1 MKKQL
6 ISTLVITLLFP
17 SNLFAQD
24 ASVEEIVV
32 TGIRSSDYYD
42 TPAVTFTKKADFLV
56 QRVKLIND
64 SRAPEL
70 RKSEIIDSIKNLI
83 SSASKIKGI
92 ELSYG
97 DEFLVPVNLNNDS
110 LEIIEDKRVTDTSF
124 VNISIKVAIDTRK
137 NAKAQI
143 NELKKF
149 VSNAKLVGRTELE
162 ESGDIGLSIVSPE
175 KYRYQILSLI
185 AAENQKLKQT
195 FGENCKV
202 SNSGLAGRVE
212 WDRTD
217 VDELVLYIRHA
228 TKVDCQ

>member
-1 MKKQL
+1 MKKYL
-6 ISTLVITLLFP
+6 LTPLLVTTLLP
-17 SNLFAQD
+17 LNLFAQD
-24 ASVEEIVV
+24 YAEEIVV
-32 TGIRSSDYYD
+32 TGLRSGDYYD
-42 TPAVTFTKKADFLV
+42 TPSITFTKKADFLV

-97 DEFLVPVNLNNDS
+97 DEFLVPVNLTNDS
-110 LEIIEDKRVTDTSF
+110 LEIIEDKKVTDTSY
-124 VNISIKVAIDTRK
+124 VNISIKVAMDSNK
-137 NAKAQI
+137 SAKTQI
-143 NELKKF
+143 NELEKF
-149 VSNAKLVGRTELE
+149 VANAKLVGRTELE

-185 AAENQKLKQT
+185 AAENQKLKHT

-202 SNSGLAGRVE
+202 ATDGLAGRVE
-212 WDRTD
+212 WDR
-217 VDELVLYIRHA
+217 VAIDELVLFIRHT
-228 TKVDCQ
+228 TKVDCK

>member
-1 MKKQL
+1 MKKH
-6 ISTLVITLLFP
+6 IIITSFIASLFP
-17 SNLFAQD
+17 LNLFAQD

-124 VNISIKVAIDTRK
+124 VNISIKVAIDTSK

>member
-1 MKKQL
+1 MKKHL
-6 ISTLVITLLFP
+6 IITLLIASLFP
-17 SNLFAQD
+17 LNIFAQD

-32 TGIRSSDYYD
+32 TGIRSSDYYE

-70 RKSEIIDSIKNLI
+70 RKSEIINSIKNLI

-124 VNISIKVAIDTRK
+124 VNISIKVAIDSSK

-149 VSNAKLVGRTELE
+149 VANAKLVGRTELE
-162 ESGDIGLSIVSPE
+162 ESGDIGLSIVTPE

-212 WDRTD
+212 WDRTN
-217 VDELVLYIRHA
+217 VDELVLFIRHS
-228 TKVDCQ
+228 TDVDCK

>member
-1 MKKQL
+1 M
-6 ISTLVITLLFP
+6 LVVTALLP
-17 SNLFAQD
+17 LNIFAQD
-24 ASVEEIVV
+24 YAEEIVV
-32 TGIRSSDYYD
+32 TGLRSGDYYD
-42 TPAVTFTKKADFLV
+42 TPAITFTKKADFLV
-56 QRVKLIND
+56 QRVKLVND

-70 RKSEIIDSIKNLI
+70 RKTEIIESIKNLI

-97 DEFLVPVNLNNDS
+97 DEFLVPVNLNDDS

-124 VNISIKVAIDTRK
+124 VNISIKVAIDSKKT
-137 NAKAQI
+137 AKSQI
-143 NELKKF
+143 AELKKF
-149 VSNAKLVGRTELE
+149 VKNAKLIGRTELE

-175 KYRYQILSLI
+175 KYRYQILSLVS
-185 AAENQKLKQT
+185 AENQKLKQT

-202 SNSGLAGRVE
+202 TNDGVAGRVE

-217 VDELVLYIRHA
+217 VDELVLFIRHT

>member
-1 MKKQL
+1 MKKKL
-6 ISTLVITLLFP
+6 LTTLLITALLP
-17 SNLFAQD
+17 LNLFAQD
-24 ASVEEIVV
+24 YAEEIVV
-32 TGIRSSDYYD
+32 TGLRSSDYYD
-42 TPAVTFTKKADFLV
+42 TPAITFTKKADFLV

-70 RKSEIIDSIKNLI
+70 RKTEIIDSIKNLI

-97 DEFLVPVNLNNDS
+97 DEFLIPVNLNDDS
-110 LEIIEDKRVTDTSF
+110 LELLEDKNVSDTSF
-124 VNISIKVAIDTRK
+124 VNISIKVAIDDKKT
-137 NAKAQI
+137 AKSQI
-143 NELKKF
+143 AELKKF
-149 VSNAKLVGRTELE
+149 VKNAKLIGRTELE

-185 AAENQKLKQT
+185 AAENQKIKQT

-202 SNSGLAGRVE
+202 ANDGLAGRVE

-217 VDELVLYIRHA
+217 VDELVLFIRHS
-228 TKVDCQ
+228 TKVNCQ

>member
-1 MKKQL
+1 MKKY
-6 ISTLVITLLFP
+6 IVSTLLIASLFP
-17 SNLFAQD
+17 LNLFAQEEFAD
-24 ASVEEIVV
+24 EIVV
-32 TGIRSSDYYD
+32 TGMRSGEYYD
-42 TPAVTFTKKADFLV
+42 TPAITFTKKADFLV
-56 QRVKLIND
+56 QKVKLIND

-70 RKSEIIDSIKNLI
+70 RKSEIIDSIRNLI

-124 VNISIKVAIDTRK
+124 VKISIKVAIDSSK

-143 NELKKF
+143 SELKKF
-149 VSNAKLVGRTELE
+149 VKNAKLVGRTELE

-202 SNSGLAGRVE
+202 SIEGLAGRVE

-217 VDELVLYIRHA
+217 VDELVLFIRHS
-228 TKVDCQ
+228 TEVNCR

>member
-1 MKKQL
+1 MKKYL
-6 ISTLVITLLFP
+6 INTLLITSLFP
-17 SNLFAQD
+17 LNLFAQD

-124 VNISIKVAIDTRK
+124 VNISIKVAIDTSK

-162 ESGDIGLSIVSPE
+162 ASGDIGLSIVSPE

-217 VDELVLYIRHA
+217 VDELVLYIRHS
-228 TKVDCQ
+228 TDVDCK

>member
-1 MKKQL
+1 MKKHL
-6 ISTLVITLLFP
+6 ISTLLIASLFP
-17 SNLFAQD
+17 PNLFAQD
-24 ASVEEIVV
+24 ESTEEVVV
-32 TGIRSSDYYD
+32 TAIRSSDYYE
-42 TPAVTFTKKADFLV
+42 TPAVTLTKKADFLV

-97 DEFLVPVNLNNDS
+97 DEFLVPVNLNTDS

-124 VNISIKVAIDTRK
+124 VNISIKVAIDTSK

-217 VDELVLYIRHA
+217 VDELVLYIRHS
-228 TKVDCQ
+228 TDVDCK